1 MELEVERRRD
11 IGIRILL
18 EGQVDI
24 EADALAASFVRAEIG
39 GFHNAGTA
47 VAGCSHSLPL

>member
-1 MELEVERRRD
+1 
-11 IGIRILL
+11 
-18 EGQVDI
+18 
-24 EADALAASFVRAEIG
+24 VRAVIG